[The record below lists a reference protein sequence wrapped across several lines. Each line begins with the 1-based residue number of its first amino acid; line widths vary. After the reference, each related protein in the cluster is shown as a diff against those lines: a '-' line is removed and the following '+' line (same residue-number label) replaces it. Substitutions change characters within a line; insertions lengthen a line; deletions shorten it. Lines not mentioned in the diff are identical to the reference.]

1 MLARRRHLPHNVA
14 ALHSIAGAMTETPLS
29 DRRFAAA
36 ASHRSAERSAAAG
49 AGGTVNWLLV
59 LPGTLWMA
67 VFVGIPVVSII
78 MFSFWRSGF
87 AGLVP
92 DYNIKN
98 YVNLLSSRTFW
109 NITLWTYEVVLMALA
124 GVIVLSYPAAY
135 AIWRML
141 RDERWKTAILLLC
154 IVPFW
159 TSYLTRAIT
168 WLPMFGRQGVVNSVL
183 LYLGLVDEPI
193 ELLLY
198 TPYSMMWALWFLY
211 IVFMIGPLYH
221 SMRKI
226 DEDVMSAA
234 AVFGA
239 SPLKTFFHVVV
250 PLTRPGLMAG
260 ALFVV
265 VLGLGEFFTERVI
278 GGAQHP
284 MLAGLILRQVD
295 IFQWASASAIAVAL
309 TLFTLITVAVM
320 LRLFDL
326 RKV

>member
-1 MLARRRHLPHNVA
+1 V
-14 ALHSIAGAMTETPLS
+14 TETPLS
-29 DRRFAAA
+29 DQ
-36 ASHRSAERSAAAG
+36 HVAAG
-49 AGGTVNWLLV
+49 ARADRAEARRLAAGASNWLLI
-59 LPGTLWMA
+59 LPGTLWMG
-67 VFVGIPVVSII
+67 VFVGIPVASII
-78 MFSFWRSGF
+78 LFSFWRSGF
-87 AGLVP
+87 SGLAP
-92 DYNIKN
+92 DYNVKN
-98 YVNLLSSRTFW
+98 YVNLFSSHTFW
-109 NITLWTYEVVLMALA
+109 SITLWTYEVVVMALA

-135 AIWRML
+135 AIWRVL

-168 WLPMFGRQGVVNSVL
+168 WLPMFGREGVVNSVL
-183 LYLGLVDEPI
+183 LHLGLIDQPI

-226 DEDVMSAA
+226 DEDIMSAA
-234 AVFGA
+234 AVLGA
-239 SPLKTFFHVVV
+239 GPIRTFFHVVV
-250 PLTRPGLMAG
+250 PLTKPGLMAG

-278 GGAQHP
+278 GGGQHP

-309 TLFTLITVAVM
+309 TLFTLTTVFVM
-320 LRLFDL
+320 LGFFDL

>member
-1 MLARRRHLPHNVA
+1 MSQTPVSADRLPAVA
-14 ALHSIAGAMTETPLS
+14 W
-29 DRRFAAA
+29 
-36 ASHRSAERSAAAG
+36 SAAVG
-49 AGGTVNWLLV
+49 ERLSFLDHHPGLRKWLLL
-59 LPGTLWMA
+59 LPGTIWMSA
-67 VFVGIPVVSII
+67 FVGIPIASII
-78 MFSFWRSGF
+78 LFSFWKSGF

-92 DYNIKN
+92 DYNVKN
-98 YVNLLSSRTFW
+98 YVNLLSNHTFW
-109 NITLWTYEVVLMALA
+109 SITLWTYEVVLITLV
-124 GVIVLSYPAAY
+124 GVILLSYPAAY
-135 AIWRML
+135 GIWRIIH
-141 RDERWKTAILLLC
+141 DDRWKTAVLLLC

-183 LYLGLVDEPI
+183 LFLGVTDEPI
-193 ELLLY
+193 EMLLY

-221 SMRKI
+221 SMRQI

-239 SPLKTFFHVVV
+239 TPLRTFYHVVL
-250 PLTRPGLMAG
+250 PLTKPGLMAG

-278 GGAQHP
+278 GGAQNP
-284 MLAGLILRQVD
+284 MLAGLILRQID
-295 IFQWASASAIAVAL
+295 IFQWAAASAIAVVLTTL
-309 TLFTLITVAVM
+309 TLLTVSAM
-320 LRLFDL
+320 LRFFDL

>member
-1 MLARRRHLPHNVA
+1 MSEASDTVNGH
-14 ALHSIAGAMTETPLS
+14 AGVTLTE
-29 DRRFAAA
+29 AAA
-36 ASHRSAERSAAAG
+36 PAPSSLLQRHPALRS
-49 AGGTVNWLLV
+49 WLLV

-67 VFVGIPVVSII
+67 LFVGIPMASII
-78 MFSFWRSGF
+78 LFSFWKSGF
-87 AGLVP
+87 AGLTP
-92 DYNIKN
+92 QYNLKN
-98 YVNLLSSRTFW
+98 YASLLTSHTFW
-109 NITLWTYEVVLMALA
+109 GITLWTYEVVLMALA

-135 AIWRML
+135 AIWRVL
-141 RDERWKTAILLLC
+141 RDERWKTAVLLLC

-168 WLPMFGRQGVVNSVL
+168 WLPMFGREGVVNTVL
-183 LYLGLVDEPI
+183 LYLGVIREPI
-193 ELLLY
+193 EILLY

-221 SMRKI
+221 SMRRI

-234 AVFGA
+234 AVLGA
-239 SPLKTFFHVVV
+239 TPLRTFFHVVL
-250 PLTRPGLMAG
+250 PMTKPGLMAG

-284 MLAGLILRQVD
+284 MLAGLILRQID

-309 TLFTLITVAVM
+309 TMLTVATVALM
-320 LRLFDL
+320 LRFFDL
-326 RKV
+326 RRI